1 MVWFTFRNA
10 MRISEFSV
18 SRFAARW
25 LPAIILVSIAGNQVR
40 LVHSRDL
47 SPWRGGGFGL
57 FSTID
62 RAAERRISCVGI
74 DAGGE
79 IRVLKLGFTGTGP
92 EHGFGLSFRK
102 RLQALPDREQMER
115 LGEMLLGADFLPAGE
130 RFYRLRGW
138 NDRGI
143 PAGQTRRLTAV
154 RIAVWKLRFE
164 PGSLRMR
171 WEQAGPMVEMGD

>member
-1 MVWFTFRNA
+1 M
-10 MRISEFSV
+10 SELFA
-18 SRFAARW
+18 SRFVARW

-62 RAAERRISCVGI
+62 RATERRISCVGI
-74 DAGGE
+74 DTEGE
-79 IRVLKLGFTGTGP
+79 IRMLKLGFTGTGP
-92 EHGFGLSFRK
+92 EYGFDSSFRK
-102 RLQALPDREQMER
+102 RLQAFPDREQMER
-115 LGEMLLGADFLPAGE
+115 LGEMLLSADFLPAGE

-143 PAGQTRRLTAV
+143 PSGQTRRLTAV

-164 PGSLRMR
+164 PESLRMR
-171 WEQAGPMVEMGD
+171 WKQVGAMVEMGDWR